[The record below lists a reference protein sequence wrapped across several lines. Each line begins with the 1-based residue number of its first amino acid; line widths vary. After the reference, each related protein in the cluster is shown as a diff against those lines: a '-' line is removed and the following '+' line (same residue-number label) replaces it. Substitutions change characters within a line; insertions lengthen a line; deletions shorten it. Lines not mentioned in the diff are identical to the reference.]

1 MIRTTTVLAC
11 VLAVAVH
18 TASAQP
24 IQSAVKNGLRVTV
37 VDDQGREIDGRIEK
51 VSDTSLLVRVKKD
64 RQEIPFD
71 SIVRI
76 ERPDGL
82 KNGALTGLFVGIG
95 LGLLG
100 GFADDQ
106 GTGRQPGF
114 AFISALGNGVICGSL
129 GTAIDA
135 MFNHRRTLY
144 QRGGVSQTRVT
155 PIIGPHAAG
164 AALSM
169 TR

>member
-1 MIRTTTVLAC
+1 MVRLITVASCAL
-11 VLAVAVH
+11 VLTAYS
-18 TASAQP
+18 ASAQT
-24 IQSAVKNGLRVTV
+24 IQSSVKNGLRVTV

-106 GTGRQPGF
+106 GSGRQPGF

-155 PIIGPHAAG
+155 PILGPHAAG
-164 AALSM
+164 AALSL
-169 TR
+169 TW